1 MFVENKCPL
10 CGTCILFVL
19 KKLDLKHKI
28 NLFLLHENVRT
39 KPVSIVVY
47 VLNIW
52 TLRWVLKC
60 DYIHRN
66 SSSRGKQKVR
76 KVRLVWLARPFNDSW
91 LVSSGLWESEAAA
104 DWLRLEHISYRFPE
118 NCIFLD
124 SCLRDSH
131 TTAASSGQ
139 PAMAKF
145 AQSWKSS
152 QDLQQTQ
159 AKG

>member
-1 MFVENKCPL
+1 MCLLKNHTCFVWKWCFF
-10 CGTCILFVL
+10 CS
-19 KKLDLKHKI
+19 KKLVSKPKM
-28 NLFLLHENVRT
+28 NLILLHENVRT
-39 KPVSIVVY
+39 KPVIIVVY
-47 VLNIW
+47 VLNMW
-52 TLRWVLKC
+52 TLRWVLRC
-60 DYIHRN
+60 DYIHGY
-66 SSSRGKQKVR
+66 SSSTGKQKVR
-76 KVRLVWLARPFNDSW
+76 KVKLAWLARPFNDSW

-139 PAMAKF
+139 PAMATF

-159 AKG
+159 A

>member
-1 MFVENKCPL
+1 MCL
-10 CGTCILFVL
+10 L
-19 KKLDLKHKI
+19 KKHMCFVWKWCFFCSKKLVSKPKM
-28 NLFLLHENVRT
+28 NLILLHENVRT
-39 KPVSIVVY
+39 KPVNIVVY
-47 VLNIW
+47 VLIIW
-52 TLRWVLKC
+52 TLRWVLRC
-60 DYIHRN
+60 DYIHGY
-66 SSSRGKQKVR
+66 SSSTGKQKVR
-76 KVRLVWLARPFNDSW
+76 KVKLAWLARPFNDSW

-139 PAMAKF
+139 PAMATF

-159 AKG
+159 A

>member
-1 MFVENKCPL
+1 MSFVWKWHSFCSEK
-10 CGTCILFVL
+10 F
-19 KKLDLKHKI
+19 DLKPKI
-28 NLFLLHENVRT
+28 NLILLHGNVKT

-52 TLRWVLKC
+52 VLRC
-60 DYIHRN
+60 DYIHGN
-66 SSSRGKQKVR
+66 SSSTGKQKVR

-139 PAMAKF
+139 PAMATF

-159 AKG
+159 A